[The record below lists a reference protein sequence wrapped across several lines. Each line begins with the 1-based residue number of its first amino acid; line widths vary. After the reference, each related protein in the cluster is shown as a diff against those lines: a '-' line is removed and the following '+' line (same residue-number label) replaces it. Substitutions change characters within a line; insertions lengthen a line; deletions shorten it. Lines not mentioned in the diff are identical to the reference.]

1 MKVTTISDFRAN
13 LKEYMNTVVDTGN
26 PVVINRGRNAAV
38 LISLDEYNSI
48 MATKAAASSKFVSK
62 YREAH
67 KSLNSDLTVKV
78 DLSEL

>member
-1 MKVTTISDFRAN
+1 MRVTTISDFRAN
-13 LKEYMNTVVDTGN
+13 LKEYVNTVVDTGN

-38 LISLDEYNSI
+38 LISLDEYNSVL
-48 MATKAAASSKFVSK
+48 ATKAAVSSKFVSE